1 MYSEFVEAWTSKFP
15 TNQIMWIRT
24 DDYKAAPQEHLMAV
38 FRFLGLRN
46 LTEPEWSDM
55 VKLKRSNS
63 QSARYPPMNPATRT
77 MLTEFY
83 RPFNEK
89 LAQLLGDNR
98 YKWLDQQKKAAAS
111 VLP

>member
-1 MYSEFVEAWTSKFP
+1 
-15 TNQIMWIRT
+15 
-24 DDYKAAPQEHLMAV
+24 
-38 FRFLGLRN
+38 
-46 LTEPEWSDM
+46 
-55 VKLKRSNS
+55 
-63 QSARYPPMNPATRT
+63 MNPATRT